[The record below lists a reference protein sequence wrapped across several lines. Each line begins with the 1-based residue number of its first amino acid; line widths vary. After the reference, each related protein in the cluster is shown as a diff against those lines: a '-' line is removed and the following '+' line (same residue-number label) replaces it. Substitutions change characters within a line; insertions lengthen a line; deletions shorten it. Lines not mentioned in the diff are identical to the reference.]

1 MMQHGRTKAGI
12 RVTMAP
18 AEKRAAR
25 SIGAVAVVASLQG
38 GWIIRFITP
47 SHPVTGFYGEDEDS
61 SLNVH

>member
-18 AEKRAAR
+18 AEK